1 MICVDA
7 LYAQAPFINAV
18 SALGKWVILVRD
30 MDGLVADRSPDVEL
44 VGITPKGEPI
54 PINHGVTYSVEI
66 WDEEGFTSWDG
77 VDRPLRC
84 LKVVETKITTCRGEV
99 VKVEPTV
106 YHIVTT
112 APKSIV
118 NAAIVW
124 QIMHRRWDI
133 ENSIFNDLKQ
143 NWGFDH
149 CYTHDIN
156 GIQTMYAL
164 FCIVFNLM
172 MLFAY
177 RMLLE
182 EA

>member
-1 MICVDA
+1 LHPEPGEGEVTAAIRLLGKAQHRNWRYCDMICADA

-18 SALGKWVILVRD
+18 SALGKWIILVRD

-106 YHIVTT
+106 YHIRSS
-112 APKSIV
+112 APL
-118 NAAIVW
+118 
-124 QIMHRRWDI
+124 DI
-133 ENSIFNDLKQ
+133 KVLDL
-143 NWGFDH
+143 W
-149 CYTHDIN
+149 I
-156 GIQTMYAL
+156 
-164 FCIVFNLM
+164 IVF
-172 MLFAY
+172 A
-177 RMLLE
+177 
-182 EA
+182 